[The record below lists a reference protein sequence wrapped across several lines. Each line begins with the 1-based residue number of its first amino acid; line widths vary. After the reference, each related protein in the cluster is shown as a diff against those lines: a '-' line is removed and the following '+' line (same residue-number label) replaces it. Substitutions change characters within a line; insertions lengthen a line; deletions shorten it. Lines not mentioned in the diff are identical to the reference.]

1 MNDNAS
7 IRPGGSLL
15 DFVTPD
21 ALQRSI
27 SLSDDD
33 ARAITA
39 EVIGRVNAEF
49 SEAVLRAPSDADRQ
63 TVRARIGVLVAGAVR
78 RAGLGGLSAVD
89 EGRLADEIARK
100 VLGLGFLDLLLPPA
114 RTDLSEIAITPAGK
128 LFVKVKGRSRFEEL
142 PDIRPDANEVERV
155 IAAIIGPQGRSL
167 NEATPSVDAK
177 LPKTPH
183 NPGGGR
189 IKAIHPCVVPGA
201 GYPSLNIRL
210 FEQKP
215 VRPEQLVAWGSMNEG
230 MVALLEQ
237 AIHRYLRVFIAGGT
251 ATGKTTIL
259 SALTRFISPADRIVK
274 IEDPEEIFVDHPHVV
289 TLEARDAPPGSEVPP
304 YTITDGVNDA
314 MRMTPDWLVVG
325 EVRTGD
331 AAMSLFRA
339 QMSDHP
345 GLSTFHADS
354 PRSAVDRLGVVM
366 DSDVKVSARAC
377 QRLFAQAID
386 LVLQLGY
393 DRYGRRRTT
402 EIAQVE
408 RELRGGNV
416 RFSTLFR
423 FDEAQSTA
431 DRPVWEEVGELTR
444 KRR

>member
-1 MNDNAS
+1 MSDNANAHPS
-7 IRPGGSLL
+7 GGLL

-21 ALQRSI
+21 ALQRGI

-33 ARAITA
+33 ARTVTA
-39 EVIGRVNAEF
+39 EVIGRVNTEF
-49 SEAVLRAPSDADRQ
+49 SEATLRAPSVADRQ
-63 TVRARIGVLVAGAVR
+63 TVRARIGVLVAAAVR
-78 RAGLGGLSAVD
+78 RTGLGGLSAVD

-100 VLGLGFLDLLLPPA
+100 VLGMGFLDLLLPPA
-114 RTDLSEIAITPAGK
+114 RTDLSEIAILPSGK
-128 LFVKVKGRSRFEEL
+128 LMVKVKGKARFEEL

-155 IAAIIGPQGRSL
+155 IAAVIGPQGRSL

-177 LPKTPH
+177 LPKTPA

-189 IKAIHPCVVPGA
+189 IKAIHPGVAPGK

-210 FEQKP
+210 FEQRP
-215 VRPEQLVAWGSMNEG
+215 VQPEQLVAWGSMNEG
-230 MVALLEQ
+230 MVTLLEE
-237 AIHRYLRVFIAGGT
+237 AIRQYLRVFIVGGT
-251 ATGKTTIL
+251 GTGKTTIL

-289 TLEARDAPPGSEVPP
+289 TLEARHAPPGSEVPP

-345 GLSTFHADS
+345 GLSTFHAES
-354 PRSAVDRLGVVM
+354 PQSAVHRLAVVM
-366 DSDVKVSARAC
+366 HSDVNVRAEAC
-377 QRLFAQAID
+377 KQLFTQAID

-393 DRYGRRRTT
+393 DRHGRRRTT

-408 RELRGGNV
+408 RELRGGDV
-416 RFSTLFR
+416 RFTTLFR
-423 FDEAQSTA
+423 FDEEHSAESH
-431 DRPVWEEVGELTR
+431 PVWEKLGELTR